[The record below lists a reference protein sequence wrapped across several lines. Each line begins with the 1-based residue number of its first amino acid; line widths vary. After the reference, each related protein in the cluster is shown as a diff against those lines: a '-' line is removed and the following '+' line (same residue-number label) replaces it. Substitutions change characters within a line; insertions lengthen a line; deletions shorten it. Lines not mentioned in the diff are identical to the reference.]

1 MSLQYIEETEGCPK
15 NITSSKTVSDPNYKG
30 CLGSPRATMAR
41 TLSHKLVYRPDE
53 VSEFY
58 DLAKDPKELVN
69 LFGDASV
76 AGVQKRMLGDML
88 QWYLE
93 TSDTTDW
100 QLKTGRGAPPMP
112 KPNPP
117 LIPKGTRAP
126 GDKRPNFVFYFPD
139 TVRAES
145 CGGVYGNP
153 VVKTPFLDALAKNG
167 TAFTQAHVLHTQCA
181 PSRHAIVTGR
191 YLHTTGHRTQAHGV
205 EMWEPD
211 IFKYLHDAG

>member
-76 AGVQKRMLGDML
+76 ASVQKKMTDDLL

-93 TSDTTDW
+93 TTDVSPITVDNVGYPANSSSDWNQTQFEEFW
-100 QLKTGRGAPPMP
+100 WEKYNPNIHSELKTHRANGELLAP
-112 KPNPP
+112 NEG
-117 LIPKGTRAP
+117 L
-126 GDKRPNFVFYFPD
+126 
-139 TVRAES
+139 
-145 CGGVYGNP
+145 
-153 VVKTPFLDALAKNG
+153 
-167 TAFTQAHVLHTQCA
+167 
-181 PSRHAIVTGR
+181 
-191 YLHTTGHRTQAHGV
+191 
-205 EMWEPD
+205 
-211 IFKYLHDAG
+211 